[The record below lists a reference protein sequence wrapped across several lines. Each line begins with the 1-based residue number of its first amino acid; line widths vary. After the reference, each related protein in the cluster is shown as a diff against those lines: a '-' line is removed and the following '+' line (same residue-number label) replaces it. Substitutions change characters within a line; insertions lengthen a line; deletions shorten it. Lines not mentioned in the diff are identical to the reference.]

1 MRLSSTPW
9 LAGTL
14 AIFVSALVAV
24 TVNGQVAPAQAPA
37 QAAPAGTAPRQV
49 MVEDVYTNV
58 QLLKGIPAAELWDTM
73 GFIAAATGLNCVG
86 CHVDASLI
94 DIARFAD
101 DTPLKRKARQM
112 IEMMNGINKTYY
124 GGARVVSCNSCH
136 NGGNRPEPVPS
147 LVRQYTVPEDDPN
160 TVELVPNITGPS
172 AAEILDKF
180 VAASGGA
187 QRLAAFT
194 SYTGKGTYRG
204 FDTYDQAVPFEV
216 FARAPNQRTLVVHTQ
231 NGDSTFTFD
240 GRDGWVAAVDRPRL
254 LMPMTP
260 SEIDSARIEADLAF
274 PASIRTSL
282 SQAQAGFPPTYVN
295 EKKANVIQVMG
306 AARTRTKLFFD
317 AESGMLLRAVRFIP
331 TMIGTVQNQID
342 YEEYEDVAG
351 VKVPVKWTV
360 TWTSGQA
367 HIELT
372 DVQPN
377 VAIPAAR
384 FGQPAPAV
392 LKRVQ

>member
-1 MRLSSTPW
+1 MRLSPTRW
-9 LAGTL
+9 LIGTV
-14 AIFVSALVAV
+14 AIFVSAVVAV
-24 TVNGQVAPAQAPA
+24 TVNGQVTPAQTPT
-37 QAAPAGTAPRQV
+37 QGAPAGTAPKQV
-49 MVEDVYTNV
+49 MVEDVYKNV
-58 QLLKGIPAAELWDTM
+58 QLLKGISAAEFWDTM

-86 CHVDASLI
+86 CHVDESLI

-112 IEMMNGINKTYY
+112 IEMMNAINKTHY
-124 GGARVVSCNSCH
+124 GGARVVTCNSCH
-136 NGGNRPEPVPS
+136 NGGTRPEGVPS
-147 LVRQYTVPEDDPN
+147 LVRQYSVPEDDPN
-160 TVELVPNITGPS
+160 TVEMVPNITGPS

-187 QRLAAFT
+187 QRLAALT
-194 SYTGKGTYRG
+194 SYTGKGTYQG
-204 FDTYDQAVPFEV
+204 FDTYDQPVPFEV
-216 FARAPNQRTLVVHTQ
+216 FAKAPNQRTIIVHTQ

-240 GRDGWVAAVDRPRL
+240 GRTGWVAGVDKPRL

-274 PASIRTSL
+274 PANIRTSL
-282 SQAQAGFPPTYVN
+282 SQAQAGFPPTYLN
-295 EKKANVIQVMG
+295 EKKVNVIQVMG

-317 AESGMLLRAVRFIP
+317 AESGMLLRAVRFTP

-342 YEEYEDVAG
+342 YEEYKDVAG
-351 VKVPVKWTV
+351 VKVPVKWIV
-360 TWTSGQA
+360 TWTSGQT
-367 HIELT
+367 HIALT

-377 VAIPAAR
+377 VAIDAAR

>member
-1 MRLSSTPW
+1 MRLSPTRSLT
-9 LAGTL
+9 GTV
-14 AIFVSALVAV
+14 AICVFAFIAV
-24 TVNGQVAPAQAPA
+24 TVDGQVTPAQTPTPGAPV
-37 QAAPAGTAPRQV
+37 GTAPKQV

-86 CHVDASLI
+86 CHVDESLI

-101 DTPLKRKARQM
+101 DTPLKRKTRQM
-112 IEMMNGINKTYY
+112 IEMANAINKAHY
-124 GGARVVSCNSCH
+124 GGARVVTCNSCH
-136 NGGNRPEPVPS
+136 NGATRPEGVPS
-147 LVRQYTVPEDDPN
+147 LVRQYSVPEDDPN
-160 TVELVPNITGPS
+160 TVERVPNITGPS

-180 VAASGGA
+180 VTASGGA
-187 QRLAAFT
+187 ERLAALT

-204 FDTYDQAVPFEV
+204 FDTYDQPVPFEV
-216 FARAPNQRTLVVHTQ
+216 FAKAPNQRTVIAHTQ

-240 GRDGWVAAVDRPRL
+240 GRTGWVAGVDKPRL

-260 SEIDSARIEADLAF
+260 AEIDSAKIEADLAF
-274 PASIRTSL
+274 PGSIRASL
-282 SQAQAGFPPTYVN
+282 SHAQAGFPPTYIN
-295 EKKANVIQVMG
+295 AKKANVIQVPG
-306 AARTRTKLFFD
+306 TARTRTKLFFD
-317 AESGMLLRAVRFIP
+317 AESGMLLRAVRYTP

-342 YEEYEDVAG
+342 YEEYKEVAG

-360 TWTSGQA
+360 TWTSGQT
-367 HIELT
+367 HIALT
-372 DVQPN
+372 DVRPN
-377 VAIPAAR
+377 VAIDASR